1 MNPLIGWGL
10 AAIGVA
16 LAWWQYGGR
25 GVLLAVS
32 VIVFWLLLQ
41 FSRALRVMRTAGQR
55 PVGRVDSAVMLNARL
70 RAGMTLM
77 QVIPLTRSLG
87 ERIGVGDDPEHW
99 RWTDDGGAAVDVALR
114 GGRVEHWTLARPAD
128 DEAPAAD
135 QVAAADGA
143 QPAPAG
149 TASGDAVEPGTPASA
164 PGAAAAV
171 PGTRSR

>member
-1 MNPLIGWGL
+1 LNPIVGWTL
-10 AAIGVA
+10 ATIGVV

-99 RWTDDGGAAVDVALR
+99 RWTDAGGATVDLALR
-114 GGRVEHWTLARPAD
+114 GGKVERWTLSRSD
-128 DEAPAAD
+128 GDAPAAP
-135 QVAAADGA
+135 QETAADGA
-143 QPAPAG
+143 RRAPG
-149 TASGDAVEPGTPASA
+149 TAASDDGGALPADDDSSA
-164 PGAAAAV
+164 
-171 PGTRSR
+171 RSR